1 VDVIQLF
8 TNAGYIVETTA
19 PDSSHQ
25 NGPGERPHR
34 TIADAIRTRMLSGA
48 ALPPKFWPYTFHH
61 FLRLYNVTVHGDK
74 TASPYE
80 VCTNRKPD
88 LSNLRVFGCR
98 VYALPARP
106 RRPDKLLPD
115 SRTGIFLGF
124 AWTMKNILY
133 FDITTETVKSA
144 QHVIFDESMRDL
156 VNENFSD
163 LDIIPSP
170 FTKIDTLQFDLDMND
185 IDHPFGF
192 TFAQCQ

>member
-1 VDVIQLF
+1 MVKVVI
-8 TNAGYIVETTA
+8 V
-19 PDSSHQ
+19 
-25 NGPGERPHR
+25 RV
-34 TIADAIRTRMLSGA
+34 
-48 ALPPKFWPYTFHH
+48 
-61 FLRLYNVTVHGDK
+61 FLRIFSTGDLCLKFTRNSEKVHGDK

-80 VCTNRKPD
+80 LYSNCKPD

-106 RRPDKLLPD
+106 RRPDKLIPD

-124 AWTMKNILY
+124 ARTMKNILY
-133 FDITTETVKSA
+133 YDIATETVKSA

-156 VNENFSD
+156 DEPTPNARLLRSSLNAINDIDFVNVNENFPD
-163 LDIIPSP
+163 IDIIPSP